1 MVMTIERLGQILD
14 AFGADPARWPK
25 TDRDGALALLAHS
38 REAQRLREE
47 ARRLDALL
55 NEAGEAI
62 ELRLDAKGVVAAIKD
77 ATGNVHRLPKSRPK
91 FSLIGAWPGF
101 AGLAAAAAAGFI
113 VGWMG
118 LAADYSLGT
127 QAQAADQ
134 VSGFSVTEVAPW

>member
-1 MVMTIERLGQILD
+1 MTIERLRQILD

-25 TDRDGALALLAHS
+25 TERDGALALLANS
-38 REAQRLREE
+38 REAQRLRDE
-47 ARRLDALL
+47 ARRLDSLL

-62 ELRLDAKGVVAAIKD
+62 ELRLDAKGLVAAITE
-77 ATGNVHRLPKSRPK
+77 ATANVHRLPKSSRRK
-91 FSLIGAWPGF
+91 FPLTGAWPGF

-127 QAQAADQ
+127 QAEAADQ
-134 VSGFSVTEVAPW
+134 VSGFTVTEVAPW

>member
-1 MVMTIERLGQILD
+1 MTIERLRQILD

-25 TDRDGALALLAHS
+25 AEREAVLALLATS
-38 REAQRLREE
+38 PEAQCLRDE

-55 NEAGEAI
+55 NEASEAI
-62 ELRLDAKGVVAAIKD
+62 ELRLDAKGVVAAIRD
-77 ATGNVHRLPKSRPK
+77 ATENVHRLPKSPRWK
-91 FSLIGAWPGF
+91 FPLTGAWPGF

-127 QAQAADQ
+127 QAEAADQ
-134 VSGFSVTEVAPW
+134 VSGFTVTEVSPW